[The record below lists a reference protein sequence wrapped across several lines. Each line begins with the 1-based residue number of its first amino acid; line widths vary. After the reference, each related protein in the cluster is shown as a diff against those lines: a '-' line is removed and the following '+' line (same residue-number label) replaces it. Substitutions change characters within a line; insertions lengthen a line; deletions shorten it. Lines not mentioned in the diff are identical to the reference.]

1 MSDTE
6 SNSSNRQTGIATAL
20 QHPQP
25 FEESTIFDEYRE
37 IMTRSHEQQRQIY
50 SEFKAFTDD
59 VASWVK
65 AASQFDN
72 FRSRKRIKTRLEWIK
87 AKHGEIEGVRRE
99 VVTCVEAV
107 RAALSMLGGIT
118 RSLKGFSGIVKDEFD
133 GGNDSDLQEPRSV
146 DCAGPNQA
154 CAK

>member
-6 SNSSNRQTGIATAL
+6 STTSNRQVATASAL

-25 FEESTIFDEYRE
+25 FDESTIFDEYRE
-37 IMTRSHEQQRQIY
+37 IMTRSHEEQRQIY

-87 AKHGEIEGVRRE
+87 AKHGEIEGVRNE

-107 RAALSMLGGIT
+107 KAALSMLGGIT
-118 RSLKGFSGIVKDEFD
+118 GSLKGFSGMVKDEID
-133 GGNDSDLQEPRSV
+133 GDDGSDGQGARSV

-154 CAK
+154 YAN